1 VVELIAACQTGS
13 EGDFESESITYK
25 ATFWLPDPALKTRI
39 LAIEQK
45 IFLNEHS
52 NRLVAE
58 KYCRLRASG
67 SPSTD
72 WSNERVEYLSW
83 GLRFSESLFLTF
95 VDVHFFLFM
104 VCAHLIVF
112 AAGRCFSRVGNLAA
126 GSLVQET
133 VRLLDEVRT

>member
-1 VVELIAACQTGS
+1 MVELVLPILRFGNLQILILWNLRVEAVFRG
-13 EGDFESESITYK
+13 
-25 ATFWLPDPALKTRI
+25 TFPS
-39 LAIEQK
+39 
-45 IFLNEHS
+45 IFLVEFTHH
-52 NRLVAE
+52 
-58 KYCRLRASG
+58 RASG